1 MSNFS
6 FDFNTDGEQ
15 RSFDVVPDNTVCT
28 VQMTI
33 QPGGAGPGGWLTQS
47 KDHHSEHLH
56 CEFVVVDGPHAKRK
70 FWTRLTLVG
79 DKHATAIEISRKALK
94 AILESARGIKPSD
107 ESDAAK
113 VARTP
118 QGWEDF
124 DQLRFVVRVGIEPP
138 KDGYGA
144 KNMIREIVTPERKEW
159 TKPEQ
164 IDRSQ
169 LAKSGNGAAAAP
181 ASAATA
187 QPAPENA
194 IARPQWAQDLPPKG
208 DK

>member
-1 MSNFS
+1 MGN
-6 FDFNTDGEQ
+6 FDFNLNDAGEQ
-15 RSFDVVPDNTVCT
+15 RSFDVVPNNVICT

-33 QPGGAGPGGWLTQS
+33 KPGGAGPGGWLTRAQNGN
-47 KDHHSEHLH
+47 SEHLN

-70 FWTRLTLVG
+70 FWNRYTVVG
-79 DKHATAIEISRKALK
+79 DNHATAIEISRKALK
-94 AILESARGIKPSD
+94 AILESARGIKPKD

-118 QGWEDF
+118 QGWDDF

-138 KDGYGA
+138 KDGYDA
-144 KNMIREIVTPERKEW
+144 KNVIKEIITPERQVW

-169 LAKSGNGAAAAP
+169 LTKSGNGAAAP
-181 ASAATA
+181 ASASTH
-187 QPAPENA
+187 P
-194 IARPQWAQDLPPKG
+194 RR
-208 DK
+208 